1 MIIDIDSFYE
11 RVKNLLKE
19 NKKSLDDLMAIKD
32 LSFNAKSTY
41 FSMRQARNLPRA
53 DDVLRIAKFFDVSV
67 EYLVTGCQSDNKE
80 KIDRIVENLMISIED
95 IKNLKQGS

>member
-1 MIIDIDSFYE
+1 MNIDIDNFYE

-19 NKKSLDDLMAIKD
+19 HKKSLDDLMAIKD

-53 DDVLRIAKFFDVSV
+53 DDVLRIAKFFGVSM
-67 EYLVTGCQSDNKE
+67 EYLVTGEEPDNSE
-80 KIDRIVENLMISIED
+80 KIKQAKELLYKTIETLD
-95 IKNLKQGS
+95 NM

>member
-1 MIIDIDSFYE
+1 MNIDIDNFYE

-19 NKKSLDDLMAIKD
+19 HKKSLDDLMAIKD

-41 FSMRQARNLPRA
+41 FSMRQAGNLPRA
-53 DDVLRIAKFFDVSV
+53 DDVLRIAKFFDVSM
-67 EYLVTGCQSDNKE
+67 EYLVTGCQSDNQE
-80 KIDRIVENLMISIED
+80 KIDRIVENLMTSIED